1 MTRKVCVVTGTRA
14 DYGLLRKLM
23 RLIFDA
29 PELLL
34 QVAVT
39 GMHLSPEFG
48 LTYQEIEKDGFFIDA
63 RIETLLSS
71 DTGVG
76 VAKAVGL
83 GVLGFADAFDRLEP
97 DIVVVLG
104 DRFEAYSAV
113 QAAFLSGISIAHISG
128 GEVTTGALDD
138 SIRHSISKMARF
150 HFVASEVYRKRV
162 LQLGENPEDVENV
175 GDPALD
181 NIADLQ
187 LPSLEDL
194 CDDVG
199 VSLLRPYFLVTYH
212 PTTNGQEDIAQN
224 MHELF
229 SAFDNFPDHQL
240 LWTKANA
247 DAGGRTL
254 NKLLEEYA
262 RTRVDRVSVVTSLGS
277 LRYLAAMKYCDAV
290 VGNSSSGIVEA
301 PAMGVATIN
310 IGRRQDG
317 RLKATSIVDCTE
329 SAASITKALEKALSV
344 SFKHVVQNTRSLYG
358 TGHTA
363 QLIVKRLKEV
373 QVNRYYPKQFHDLH
387 G

>member
-254 NKLLEEYA
+254 NKLLDEYA
-262 RTRVDRVSVVTSLGS
+262 RARVDRVSVVTSLGS

-329 SAASITKALEKALSV
+329 SAASITKALEKALSL

-373 QVNRYYPKQFHDLH
+373 KVNRYYPKQFHDLH

>member
-63 RIETLLSS
+63 RVETLLSS

-128 GEVTTGALDD
+128 GELTTGALDD

-254 NKLLEEYA
+254 NKLLDEYA
-262 RTRVDRVSVVTSLGS
+262 RARVDRVSVVTSLGS

-329 SAASITKALEKALSV
+329 SAASITKALEKALSL

-373 QVNRYYPKQFHDLH
+373 KVNRYYPKQFHDLH